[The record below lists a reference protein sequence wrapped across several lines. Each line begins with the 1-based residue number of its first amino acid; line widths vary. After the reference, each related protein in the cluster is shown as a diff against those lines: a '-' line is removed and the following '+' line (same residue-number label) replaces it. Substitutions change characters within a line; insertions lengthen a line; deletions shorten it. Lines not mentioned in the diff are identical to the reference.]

1 MFVAGR
7 PRYILFGML
16 RDAYKLKIVVVAV
29 LVAFCQGLPFEPSA
43 YAQLPDPLQSLA
55 PQPKPSSEKPQ
66 RELKPWQAD
75 VKQRLEKIEHRIAE
89 QEADET
95 AAVSKELKRQ
105 QELLSW
111 LALSLSQLEAEQDKS
126 KQLESYLT
134 GEQDAL
140 DKFLHEG
147 LDESEPATFLQ
158 LDEAR
163 DELKAEQQRI
173 KRLRSKSKSSQEA
186 LEDARKEIKE
196 RSSARRRALETFETN
211 KDDSQRQ
218 SLGKKL
224 SQAEIFNE
232 IAEANERL
240 KQQEA
245 DNARQAQTAHQL
257 TVDLLHEKVARLG
270 SAARF
275 GEAEL
280 EQLFTDLD
288 RQQADLSSSIAQLE
302 GAETEVEHLIEQWK
316 RAQRK
321 LDDSAGDQSALREEV
336 DAHQLGRRAIQER
349 LPLLQKQLERLADR
363 RKVWQRRQQIY
374 VGRPPRRDV
383 LAWTAETQ
391 KELATLKSE
400 ESTQNFEIEELQ
412 NDLDPRRQRLE
423 KTAKGSPEAYWLG
436 QQVASLQSLLKTHE
450 RNLASIRS
458 SLQLHE
464 KLMDELESGTL
475 AATARERLQDVFNF
489 IARVWNY
496 ELAEFGDKGL
506 TIRKVISAIALFIV
520 GVLVS
525 KALSRALG
533 RQVLRRL
540 DIDAS
545 ASATI
550 QSMFYYVL
558 LLFFTLF
565 ALNVVRVPLT
575 AFTVLGGA
583 VALGV
588 GFGSQNIINNFIS
601 GLILHAERPVKVG
614 DLIQLGDLYGN
625 VEHIGARSTRVRTGS
640 NLEIIVPNSTFLQN
654 NVINFTHSSDK
665 VRTSVVVGV
674 VYGSPVNTVTQLLR
688 RAVVET
694 ARVSKEPSPTILFK
708 DFADSALMFEIHF
721 WIRMR
726 TTMDRL
732 QVESSVRYKVDQLF
746 REEGIIIAFPQQDV
760 HLDTTTPLSVQMIPP
775 PEDAAEKRP
784 QRDSA

>member
-1 MFVAGR
+1 
-7 PRYILFGML
+7 ML
-16 RDAYKLKIVVVAV
+16 MDAHKLKAAVKTLLVVLGCW
-29 LVAFCQGLPFEPSA
+29 LVVGPTAH
-43 YAQLPDPLQSLA
+43 AQLPDPLQA
-55 PQPKPSSEKPQ
+55 VVPQAETSSEKTQ
-66 RELKPWQAD
+66 RKLKPWQAE
-75 VKQRLEKIEHRIAE
+75 VKQRLEQVEQHIAD
-89 QEADET
+89 QKADE
-95 AAVSKELKRQ
+95 ASPVSAELERQ

-111 LALSLSQLEAEQDKS
+111 LSLSLSQLEAEQNKS
-126 KQLESYLT
+126 GQLASYLA
-134 GEQDAL
+134 GEQEAL

-163 DELKAEQQRI
+163 DELRAEQRRMA
-173 KRLRSKSKSSQEA
+173 RLRAKSKAAQEA
-186 LEDARKEIKE
+186 LESARKELKE
-196 RSSARRRALETFETN
+196 RSSARRLALETFETN
-211 KDDSQRQ
+211 TDDAQRQ
-218 SLGKKL
+218 PLGKKL
-224 SQAEIFNE
+224 GQAEIHNE

-240 KQQEA
+240 KRQEA
-245 DNARQAQTAHQL
+245 DNARQVLTAHQL
-257 TVDLLHEKVARLG
+257 SVDLLSEKVARLG
-270 SAARF
+270 TSARF
-275 GEAEL
+275 GEAQLDQLFAEL
-280 EQLFTDLD
+280 ERQKNDLGN
-288 RQQADLSSSIAQLE
+288 SIAQLE
-302 GAETEVEHLIEQWK
+302 AAETKVEHLNDQWK

-349 LPLLQKQLERLADR
+349 LPLLQKQLERLADHR
-363 RKVWQRRQQIY
+363 TVWQRRQQIY
-374 VGRPPRRDV
+374 VSRPPRKNIR
-383 LAWTAETQ
+383 AWTAETQ
-391 KELATLKSE
+391 AELTTLKGE
-400 ESTQNFEIEELQ
+400 EGAQKFDIEELQ
-412 NDLDPRRQRLE
+412 NDLDPRKQRLGKAAE
-423 KTAKGSPEAYWLG
+423 GSPEAYWLG
-436 QQVASLQSLLKTHE
+436 QQVASLQSLLSTHE

-458 SLQLHE
+458 SLQLHG

-475 AATARERLQDVFNF
+475 AATARDRMQDVWSA
-489 IARVWNY
+489 ISSVWNY
-496 ELAEFGDKGL
+496 ELASFGDRPL
-506 TIRKVISAIALFIV
+506 TIRKVVSALALFIA
-520 GVLVS
+520 GVVVS
-525 KALSRALG
+525 RMLSRSLG

-674 VYGSPVNTVTQLLR
+674 VYGSPVVTVTQLLR

-694 ARVSKEPSPTILFK
+694 GRVSKDPPPIILFK
-708 DFADSALMFEIHF
+708 DFADSALVFEIHF

-732 QVESSVRYKVDQLF
+732 QVESTVRYQIDQLF
-746 REEGIIIAFPQQDV
+746 REEDITIAFPQQDV
-760 HLDTTTPLSVQMIPP
+760 HLDTTSPLSVQMVSP
-775 PEDAAEKRP
+775 PEE
-784 QRDSA
+784 RDSA

>member
-1 MFVAGR
+1 MLGLS
-7 PRYILFGML
+7 RYILFGML
-16 RDAYKLKIVVVAV
+16 TAGYRSKTHAKQLLFALFCWAV
-29 LVAFCQGLPFEPSA
+29 TGTTGH
-43 YAQLPDPLQSLA
+43 AQLPDPLKSVASPQQS
-55 PQPKPSSEKPQ
+55 SSRNSPE
-66 RELKPWQAD
+66 RELEPWQAD
-75 VKQRLEKIEHRIAE
+75 VKQRLDLIEKQVAEHE
-89 QEADET
+89 SDEASTVLSEF
-95 AAVSKELKRQ
+95 KRQ

-111 LALSLSQLEAEQDKS
+111 LALSLAQLEAEQNKTE
-126 KQLESYLT
+126 QLARYLA
-134 GEQDAL
+134 GEQEEL

-163 DELKAEQQRI
+163 DELKSEQRRI
-173 KRLRSKSKSSQEA
+173 SRLLAKSKVALAA
-186 LEDARKEIKE
+186 LESARKERKE
-196 RSSARRRALETFETN
+196 RGSARRLALEAFETN
-211 KDDSQRQ
+211 SDDAKRQ

-224 SQAEIFNE
+224 GQAEIYNE
-232 IAEANERL
+232 IAEATVRL
-240 KQQEA
+240 KKQEA
-245 DNARQAQTAHQL
+245 DNARQVVQAHQL
-257 TVDLLHEKVARLG
+257 AVELLTEKEARL
-270 SAARF
+270 STLAKF

-280 EQLFTDLD
+280 ETLFAELD
-288 RQQADLSSSIAQLE
+288 RQKADLDSNITQLE
-302 GAETEVEHLIEQWK
+302 SAETEVEHLNDQWK

-321 LDDSAGDQSALREEV
+321 LDESAGDQPALREEV

-363 RKVWQRRQQIY
+363 RKAWERRQEIY
-374 VGRPPRRDV
+374 AGRPPRKSIR
-383 LAWTAETQ
+383 AWTKETQ
-391 KELATLKSE
+391 NELVTLKSE
-400 ESTQNFEIEELQ
+400 EAAQKFDIEELQ
-412 NDLDPRRQRLE
+412 NDLDPRKQRLD
-423 KTAKGSPEAYWLG
+423 KSADGSPEAYWLG
-436 QQVASLQSLLKTHE
+436 QQVASLESLLSTHE

-458 SLQLHE
+458 SLRLHE
-464 KLMDELESGTL
+464 KLKDELESGTL
-475 AATARERLQDVFNF
+475 AATAKDRLQDVWNGIVWF
-489 IARVWNY
+489 WNY
-496 ELAEFGDKGL
+496 ELTSFGENPL
-506 TIRKVISAIALFIV
+506 TIRKVVSALALFFAGVIV
-520 GVLVS
+520 S
-525 KALSRALG
+525 RMLSRSLG

-588 GFGSQNIINNFIS
+588 GFGSQNVINNFIS

-665 VRTSVVVGV
+665 VRTSVEVGV
-674 VYGSPVNTVTQLLR
+674 VYGSPPVTVTQLLR

-694 ARVSKEPSPTILFK
+694 GRVSKDPPPIILFK
-708 DFADSALMFEIHF
+708 NFADSALVFEIHF

-732 QVESSVRYKVDQLF
+732 QVESTVRYQIDQLF
-746 REEGIIIAFPQQDV
+746 KEEGITIAFPQRDV
-760 HLDTTTPLSVQMIPP
+760 HLDTSSPLSVQMISP
-775 PEDAAEKRP
+775 PETTTR
-784 QRDSA
+784 RDSA